1 MLHDDFEIAGGSV
14 TGRAHTLIGK
24 SNQDACTWFRGE
36 DCLIALVADGCGSGK
51 RSEVGAELGARL
63 LTWHL
68 AQAVPGHVAKG
79 GSLDAPALW
88 EEARA
93 ALLAE
98 LDRLARAMGG
108 SRGEV
113 VSEYFLFTVVG
124 LCVAG
129 EQACV
134 FSAGDG
140 VFAVNGEVH
149 ELGPFPRNE
158 PPYLAYGLLDAE
170 STSGPAPR
178 FVVNR
183 VLPRSRVDSVL
194 LGTDG
199 AGDLQREAARQL
211 PGGGG
216 EVGPLCQFWRDDAY
230 FQNRDAIRRR
240 LSLINREV
248 VKPVWPER
256 RLAKE
261 RGLLEDDTTVVV
273 VRRRKL
279 AA

>member
-1 MLHDDFEIAGGSV
+1 MIRDDFEIAGGSV

-24 SNQDACTWFRGE
+24 TNQDACTWFRSD

-63 LTWHL
+63 LAWHL
-68 AQAVPGHVAKG
+68 ASALPAQLAAG
-79 GSLDAPALW
+79 GALDAPALW
-88 EEARA
+88 EAARH

-98 LDRLARAMGG
+98 LDRLVKAMGG
-108 SRGEV
+108 PRAEV
-113 VSEYFLFTVVG
+113 VSEYFLFTLVG

-129 EQACV
+129 EQACL

-140 VFAVNGEVH
+140 LFALNGELC

-158 PPYLAYGLLDAE
+158 PPYLAYGLLDEAAT
-170 STSGPAPR
+170 STPAPR
-178 FVVNR
+178 FTIHR
-183 VLPRSRVDSVL
+183 VLPARALDSVL

-199 AGDLQREAARQL
+199 AGDLQRASARPL

-216 EVGPLCQFWRDDAY
+216 EVGPLRQFWSDDAH
-230 FQNRDAIRRR
+230 FQNRDSIRRR

-248 VKPVWPER
+248 VRPIWPER
-256 RLAKE
+256 RLAKD

-273 VRRRKL
+273 VRRKRPSS
-279 AA
+279 